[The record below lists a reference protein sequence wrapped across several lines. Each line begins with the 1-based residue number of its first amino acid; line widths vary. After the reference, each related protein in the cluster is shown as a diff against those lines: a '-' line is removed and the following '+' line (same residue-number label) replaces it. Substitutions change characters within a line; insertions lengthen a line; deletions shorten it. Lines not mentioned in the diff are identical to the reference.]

1 MPRPRSRL
9 PWLVGITTLI
19 NNDQSNMIYVCVS
32 VGLKIKKMIHVC
44 FSCLAP
50 LVLLV
55 VCYGNNYI
63 IIFLRGVNVLDIIAY
78 LLGTKR
84 DQEANR
90 TSTDMSNG

>member
-32 VGLKIKKMIHVC
+32 VGLKIKKMIQVR
-44 FSCLAP
+44 FSRLAP
-50 LVLLV
+50 LVLLI

-63 IIFLRGVNVLDIIAY
+63 IILLHGVNALDIVAY
-78 LLGTKR
+78 LLATKR
-84 DQEANR
+84 DQG
-90 TSTDMSNG
+90 TSTDISNG